1 MELID
6 RQHQLE
12 DEIHQTM
19 SKDPNCEWNGVN
31 GCDATCIFGDSSIR
45 HFVLS
50 FAFNELV
57 KPGT

>member
-19 SKDPNCEWNGVN
+19 SKDPNCEWLGV
-31 GCDATCIFGDSSIR
+31 G
-45 HFVLS
+45 
-50 FAFNELV
+50 V
-57 KPGT
+57 KD

>member
-19 SKDPNCEWNGVN
+19 SKDPNCECNGVN
-31 GCDATCIFGDSSIR
+31 GCAY
-45 HFVLS
+45 
-50 FAFNELV
+50 LV
-57 KPGT
+57 TLAYPLLIMN